1 VAKYRWPLGA
11 IAIVVLA
18 ALVVRWS
25 GVRPGYDPYGW
36 LVWGQ
41 LTIHGKLNTDGAP
54 SWKPLP
60 FLFTLPYALL
70 GRHELTVWMITA
82 FAVSLSGVVFA
93 WRVAFKLVGAP
104 PERRYAAYVA
114 GLVAGM
120 ALLGIN
126 DYLHS
131 IFSAE
136 SDTMIVALCLA
147 AVDCILD
154 RRYRWAFWI
163 GWLAALGRPEV
174 WPLLGLYVLWA
185 WRTIP
190 AMRRQMV
197 FGVVAIPLLWLG
209 IPALTSKSPFS
220 AASLAER
227 SPRELH
233 SNKITGTFGRFFG
246 LNAAPIK
253 IAALIA
259 TGLALLRRDRA
270 VLLLAGG
277 VLLWVVVE
285 AAFALHGWP
294 AVARYMYEA
303 ASGTCVLAG
312 VFAGR
317 VILDSGEVLG
327 RVSRWVTPQLA
338 GAAAALV
345 LAVFAVSLAPAARG
359 RLSAERIDLASQRA
373 RAKEISLLE
382 AVVTRLGAAR
392 ILACGQP
399 NIPIAFQSILAWDL
413 GTNVGVLYFS
423 AKAEREHPLPIV
435 NMYPHSYGWQ
445 FFPSNW
451 QNATQ
456 AARCQGLTY
465 ST

>member
-1 VAKYRWPLGA
+1 
-11 IAIVVLA
+11 
-18 ALVVRWS
+18 
-25 GVRPGYDPYGW
+25 
-36 LVWGQ
+36 
-41 LTIHGKLNTDGAP
+41 
-54 SWKPLP
+54 
-60 FLFTLPYALL
+60 
-70 GRHELTVWMITA
+70 
-82 FAVSLSGVVFA
+82 
-93 WRVAFKLVGAP
+93 
-104 PERRYAAYVA
+104 
-114 GLVAGM
+114 
-120 ALLGIN
+120 
-126 DYLHS
+126 
-131 IFSAE
+131 
-136 SDTMIVALCLA
+136 
-147 AVDCILD
+147 
-154 RRYRWAFWI
+154 
-163 GWLAALGRPEV
+163 
-174 WPLLGLYVLWA
+174 
-185 WRTIP
+185 
-190 AMRRQMV
+190 MRRQMV